1 MRPTRPVEEPLD
13 FLSAL
18 SEKYAS
24 EVTREQVPIASEK
37 QIVISG
43 KVAEE
48 VGFDKIRRK
57 LAQLGELKIVILDG
71 MRVSS
76 TYAPAPSPDPGVPR
90 DDRRKI
96 RDVCPRVAELD
107 LSRNLFNRFKTV
119 VEICTELSEL
129 NSLRIK

>member
-1 MRPTRPVEEPLD
+1 MRPTRPVQERLD

-24 EVTREQVPIASEK
+24 EVTKEQVPIAPEK
-37 QIVISG
+37 QVVISG

-57 LAQLGELKIVILDG
+57 LAQLNELKIVILDG

-76 TYAPAPSPDPGVPR
+76 AYALASTSDQDSG
-90 DDRRKI
+90 RRRIK
-96 RDVCPRVAELD
+96 DACPKVTELD
-107 LSRNLFNRFKTV
+107 LSRNLFSRFGTV
-119 VEICTELSEL
+119 VEICSELSAL
-129 NSLRIK
+129 NNLKIK

>member
-1 MRPTRPVEEPLD
+1 MRPTRPVQEPLD

-24 EVTREQVPIASEK
+24 EVTKEQVPIASEK
-37 QIVISG
+37 QVVISG

-57 LAQLGELKIVILDG
+57 LAQLNELKIVILDG

-76 TYAPAPSPDPGVPR
+76 AYALASTSHQDSG
-90 DDRRKI
+90 RRRIK
-96 RDVCPRVAELD
+96 DACPKVTELD
-107 LSRNLFNRFKTV
+107 LSRNLFSRFGTV
-119 VEICTELSEL
+119 VEICSELSAL
-129 NSLRIK
+129 NNLKIK

>member
-1 MRPTRPVEEPLD
+1 MRPTRPVQEPLD

-24 EVTREQVPIASEK
+24 EVTKEQVPIAPEK
-37 QIVISG
+37 QVVISG

-57 LAQLGELKIVILDG
+57 LAQLNELKIVILDG

-76 TYAPAPSPDPGVPR
+76 AYALASTSDQDSG
-90 DDRRKI
+90 RRRIK
-96 RDVCPRVAELD
+96 DACPKVTELD
-107 LSRNLFNRFKTV
+107 LSRNLFSRFGTV
-119 VEICTELSEL
+119 VEICSELSAL
-129 NSLRIK
+129 NNLKIK

>member
-1 MRPTRPVEEPLD
+1 MRPTRPVQEPLD

-24 EVTREQVPIASEK
+24 EVTKEQVPIASEK
-37 QIVISG
+37 QVVISG

-57 LAQLGELKIVILDG
+57 LAQLNELKIVILDG

-76 TYAPAPSPDPGVPR
+76 AYALASTSDQDSG
-90 DDRRKI
+90 RRRIK
-96 RDVCPRVAELD
+96 DACPKVTELD
-107 LSRNLFNRFKTV
+107 LSRNLFSRFGTV
-119 VEICTELSEL
+119 VEICSELSAL
-129 NSLRIK
+129 NNLKIK

>member
-71 MRVSS
+71 MRVASA
-76 TYAPAPSPDPGVPR
+76 YAPTSSPEPGVQR

-96 RDVCPRVAELD
+96 KNVCPRVTELD
-107 LSRNLFNRFKTV
+107 LSRNLFNRFRTV
-119 VEICTELSEL
+119 VEICAELSEL